1 MTDQLPGFDLPDF
14 DLPDF
19 DRYDLAAAV
28 ERLPAEALDDL
39 PFGAIRLDAAGEVAV
54 FSGSEKRLSG
64 YGDRPA
70 LGRHFFTQIAPCM
83 NTPQFRGRIEQA
95 LAAGDADIEFGWI
108 GDFGSA
114 ERETAGA
121 RAAGDRGRLL
131 DLHPARGRL
140 TGLSAR
146 LV

>member
-114 ERETAGA
+114 ERELRVRVQPATGGA
-121 RAAGDRGRLL
+121 CWIFIRREVA
-131 DLHPARGRL
+131 
-140 TGLSAR
+140 
-146 LV
+146 